1 MKDSAQ
7 VGRMMRSKNG
17 PKPLKMLRKPCT
29 GTQRSSIANI
39 WIRMYPTTTTGT
51 EKPSTDRPITKRSI
65 QVPCFQAAITPR
77 GTATTTARMMVDSAI
92 EIDGSTR
99 WPIIFITGRLEMSD
113 VPRSPWSSLFSQV
126 MNCTISGSLRPSEV
140 RMRSSRSGVA
150 LSPARI
156 AAGSPGVRRSRRK
169 TNSATTPIT
178 GTAARIRRRRYP
190 SKLDPVRLE
199 SNQRQRL
206 EPGSCHQPNIS
217 AIPMP
222 SEPRF
227 LQCGHLALVTWPGF
241 GVVARPLLESREQ
254 PRHQPAAFDQTF
266 DLDILFERVAVAA
279 THAQAVESR
288 DAYCAREIAV
298 GAAA

>member
-7 VGRMMRSKNG
+7 AG
-17 PKPLKMLRKPCT
+17 
-29 GTQRSSIANI
+29 
-39 WIRMYPTTTTGT
+39 
-51 EKPSTDRPITKRSI
+51 
-65 QVPCFQAAITPR
+65 
-77 GTATTTARMMVDSAI
+77 RMMVDSAI

-99 WPIIFITGRLEMSD
+99 WPIIFITGRFEMSD
-113 VPRSPWSSLFSQV
+113 VPRSPCSSLFSQV

-140 RMRSSRSGVA
+140 RIRSSRSGVA

-266 DLDILFERVAVAA
+266 NLDILFERVAVAA

-288 DAYCAREIAV
+288 DAHCAREIAV
-298 GAAA
+298 GAAAGARMRQFSAERLGDPARLFIQRHGAGIGLPNRTCHAARHLERDIIGC